1 MDNMF
6 ELMMLENQKHELQT
20 VLECNTKTAR
30 FGLALSEEEATELT
44 VVKKQ
49 TLKDERRVEFG
60 SSILPEL
67 IYAFCDSQYITQ
79 DSYVATIAE
88 LQEIFYMFKN
98 ESMDDL
104 TDSELLEF
112 MKKQFE
118 EICFGDLDYLKTT
131 CLERYTRAIRSGYQ
145 TLSQQRL
152 HDEYFTADRDNEYSK
167 FSEETRWEYELY
179 MTSLEDTY

>member
-30 FGLALSEEEATELT
+30 FGLTLSNEDAKELT
-44 VVKKQ
+44 VVKRQ

-60 SSILPEL
+60 SSILPEI
-67 IYAFCDSQYITQ
+67 IYTFCDSQYITQ
-79 DSYVATIAE
+79 DNYVSTIAE

-98 ESMDDL
+98 ESQDDL
-104 TDSELLEF
+104 TDSELLDF

-118 EICFGDLDYLKTT
+118 KICFGDLDYLKST
-131 CLERYTRAIRSGYQ
+131 CLERFARAVRSGYQ
-145 TLSQQRL
+145 TTAQKRL
-152 HDEYFTADRDNEYSK
+152 RDEYFTSDADNEYTK

-179 MTSLEDTY
+179 MTRLEDTY